1 MQRLIIEPETSV
13 KLRDLRE
20 SAVLCDE
27 TGRALGYYAP
37 TAATQSGGLQSPH
50 SNEELLRRAHE
61 GGGRTLAEILADL
74 EGVA

>member
-1 MQRLIIEPETSV
+1 MQRLIVEAGTSI

-37 TAATQSGGLQSPH
+37 AGANQSGGFESPH
-50 SNEELLRRAHE
+50 STEELLQRARE
-61 GGGRTLAEILADL
+61 GGGRVLAEILADL
-74 EGVA
+74 EGAT